1 MRGRLRL
8 DDFVVRKVNWQSKA
22 DNLEQILNELN
33 LLSRNVVFVDD
44 NPLERA
50 EVSAAFP
57 DTRVLGAHPYQL
69 KRFSVGVRNPGALV
83 SSESSPWTEMM
94 QGQMARERERKR
106 VSRGKFLGDLGIE
119 VPRL

>member
-33 LLSRNVVFVDD
+33 LSLPGTSCLVDD

-50 EVSAAFP
+50 
-57 DTRVLGAHPYQL
+57 R
-69 KRFSVGVRNPGALV
+69 
-83 SSESSPWTEMM
+83 
-94 QGQMARERERKR
+94 
-106 VSRGKFLGDLGIE
+106 
-119 VPRL
+119 